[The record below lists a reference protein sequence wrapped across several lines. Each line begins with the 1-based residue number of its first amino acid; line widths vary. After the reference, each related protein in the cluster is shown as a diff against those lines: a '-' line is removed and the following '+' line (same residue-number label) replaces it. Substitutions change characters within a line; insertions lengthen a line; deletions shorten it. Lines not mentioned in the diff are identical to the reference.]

1 MPKKKILNK
10 KQAPDKLPDTQTNTE
25 KTRATTEIKA
35 NPRGKRVMTTTATG
49 KGRRKKR
56 EEGSLI
62 PIIQPPALK

>member
-1 MPKKKILNK
+1 MPKKILNR

-25 KTRATTEIKA
+25 KTRAIIGIKA
-35 NPRGKRVMTTTATG
+35 NPRGKRAMMTTAAK

-62 PIIQPPALK
+62 PIIRPPALR